1 MPRWL
6 LLTLLT
12 MLLWGGWG
20 VVSKPLADALSP
32 WQVQTLSSLGLLP
45 VLALLARSKN
55 LRSGARP
62 TTGFWLGFASGV
74 VGSLGNVAYYGA
86 LAAGGKAAAVTPL
99 TALYPIVTI
108 ALALVFLRERL
119 NAIQVAGVGLSLAA
133 LYVFNVGGDAGW
145 LTPWLP
151 LALIPILL
159 WGLSALFQKVAT
171 NRASMELVTLAFLLG
186 ESPVALLTPLFQP
199 IQFGLPGTTWGLLLL
214 LGFLF
219 GLGNLTL
226 IFAYGTGGK
235 ASIVTPMASLY
246 SLVTIPCA
254 IWWLGERIGPRE
266 GIGIALALVAVVA
279 LGWEPRTSKTGRR
292 SEGQHPA

>member
-1 MPRWL
+1 MLRWFL
-6 LLTLLT
+6 FSLLT

-20 VVSKPLADALSP
+20 VVSKPLSSTLSP

-45 VLALLARSKN
+45 VLALLAGSGK
-55 LRSGARP
+55 LRAGADPRR
-62 TTGFWLGFASGV
+62 GFWLAFASGV

-108 ALALVFLRERL
+108 VLALVFLRERL
-119 NAIQVAGVGLSLAA
+119 NAIQAAGALMSLAS
-133 LYVFNVGGDAGW
+133 LYAFNVGGDAGW

-151 LALIPILL
+151 LALVPILL

-171 NRASMELVTLAFLLG
+171 TRASMEAVTAAFLLG
-186 ESPVALLTPLFQP
+186 EFPVALVTPLFQP
-199 IQFGLPGTTWGLLLL
+199 TDFNLPGTTWGLLLL
-214 LGFLF
+214 LGLLF

-226 IFAYGTGGK
+226 IFAYGSGGK

-246 SLVTIPCA
+246 PLVTIPCA
-254 IWWLGERIGPRE
+254 IGWLGERIGIRE
-266 GIGIALALVAVVA
+266 AIGIALALVAVVA
-279 LGWEPRTSKTGRR
+279 LGWEKRR
-292 SEGQHPA
+292 DTADRSP